1 MILIEKE
8 KRSYI
13 LLAGFLKR
21 DWFKVLAV
29 TFSKISQVFFFF
41 FWQLLVNSFSIIFII
56 ILIIIILIIIHLNSY
71 LVSLLYDTFN
81 YYLSFYYY
89 LSIYFSFLLFISHFI
104 FIFAAFFYIYFL
116 FWPFLCLNFVLPIS
130 PTVLYCF
137 KCYPNWPQ
145 ILREE
150 RQGGPKKK
158 KVQVANYFVFAVVSL
173 QFYGFS

>member
-13 LLAGFLKR
+13 LLAGVLKR

-29 TFSKISQVFFFF
+29 TFSKISRVFFFL
-41 FWQLLVNSFSIIFII
+41 QLLVNSFSIIFII

-81 YYLSFYYY
+81 YYLLFYYY
-89 LSIYFSFLLFISHFI
+89 LSIYFSFRLFISHFI
-104 FIFAAFFYIYFL
+104 FIFAPFFYIYFL

-130 PTVLYCF
+130 STALYYL
-137 KCYPNWPQ
+137 KCYPFRPQ

-150 RQGGPKKK
+150 RQGSPNKKK
-158 KVQVANYFVFAVVSL
+158 LKSLYFVFAVVSL
-173 QFYGFS
+173 KCYGFI

>member
-1 MILIEKE
+1 M
-8 KRSYI
+8 
-13 LLAGFLKR
+13 
-21 DWFKVLAV
+21 
-29 TFSKISQVFFFF
+29 
-41 FWQLLVNSFSIIFII
+41 
-56 ILIIIILIIIHLNSY
+56 IIILIIIHLNSY

-81 YYLSFYYY
+81 YYLLFYYY

-104 FIFAAFFYIYFL
+104 FIFAPFFYIYFL

-173 QFYGFS
+173 SLFDIIITIFFMVIIIVIVISKIIIIINSISVCYLSSPLLASTHANALLAFP